1 MTLIFSFDMKMKITA
16 LEDTG
21 EKKTNSEMLKKKK
34 QFSMGKGEGK
44 KQNFSDKLS
53 NTLIPRILA
62 EKKKRRRWKESKFIL
77 KKYHTGAHPFS

>member
-1 MTLIFSFDMKMKITA
+1 MKMKITA

-21 EKKTNSEMLKKKK
+21 GKKPNSEMLKNKK

-62 EKKKRRRWKESKFIL
+62 GKKKEEDG
-77 KKYHTGAHPFS
+77 KKANSY